1 MKSLIL
7 IFYCLSFSLTTFG
20 QNSEQKIGF
29 GFDEQETTN
38 SNDCIN
44 QKFRIS
50 NENKKSVFKLDTVY
64 DRREFFIDSMNLEI
78 VIKEYLNGNSIV
90 RSAKNKT
97 SNITYWN
104 QYHNNGEIKWKGFT
118 SGYILRIGKWE
129 HYSEEGILDSIADY
143 SMNRVLNYCDV
154 RNMLGESGIEFDDF
168 DYNYNYELDRWEL
181 KNWTNNNMG
190 YLIDNRRKLVPINE

>member
-1 MKSLIL
+1 MKKISLIFL
-7 IFYCLSFSLTTFG
+7 YFSFGLTSFG

-29 GFDEQETTN
+29 EFEEQETAN
-38 SNDCIN
+38 SNECIN
-44 QKFRIS
+44 ITFWIS
-50 NENKKSVFKLDTVY
+50 NDSEKNAFKLDTVY

-118 SGYILRIGKWE
+118 YGYILRIGKWE

-143 SMNRVLNYCDV
+143 GKNRILNYCEV
-154 RNMLGESGIEFDDF
+154 RNILRESKIEFDDF
-168 DYNYNYELDRWEL
+168 DYKYNYQLDRWEL
-181 KNWTNNNMG
+181 KNWTNNMN
-190 YLIDNRRKLVPINE
+190 YIIDNRRKLVAIKE